1 MFMCVSMSAYILQTF
16 GYPTLCVMNSVWGH
30 RKPCEYLSQHSL
42 KRDSKV
48 NDMIAYVVT
57 SAFYSDLI
65 FEK

>member
-1 MFMCVSMSAYILQTF
+1 MCDEFCLRSQLALS
-16 GYPTLCVMNSVWGH
+16 
-30 RKPCEYLSQHSL
+30 EYLSQHSL